1 LIDCPKKLALLI
13 KEIPIAYLI
22 AFHFYPYLTCIA
34 GHGGNPLPEHRD
46 GLLQQD
52 LLHLL
57 VLISQEHARI

>member
-1 LIDCPKKLALLI
+1 M
-13 KEIPIAYLI
+13 
-22 AFHFYPYLTCIA
+22 A

-57 VLISQEHARI
+57 VLLSQEHARIQRLRGTGTLLTAGIDPDPHLA